1 MLESPA
7 LLIRPPDAA
16 AARAVVG
23 PADGARLGAVRRRRA
38 ASWPANWLGATLLE
52 VRESEDEPLVFTVR
66 SGWLWAGGRVVL
78 DADGRH
84 IGSLNGPWLCDRG
97 GRGLGVVVKNGAVAD
112 RIIRGVD
119 GRIWAAVHDGPSG
132 TRVDFAADLE
142 GEPFVRMLVLAAAL
156 AE

>member
-16 AARAVVG
+16 AARAVVE
-23 PADGARLGAVRRRRA
+23 PADGVRLGAVRRRRVA
-38 ASWPANWLGATLLE
+38 RWPAFWLCPTLLE
-52 VRESEDEPLVFTVR
+52 VREAEDEPLVFTVR
-66 SGWLWAGGRVVL
+66 RGWLWPGGRVVL

-84 IGSLNGPWLCDRG
+84 VGSLNGPWLCDRG
-97 GRGLGVVVKNGAVAD
+97 GRGLGVVVRNGAVGD
-112 RIIRGVD
+112 RVIRGVD
-119 GRIWAAVHDGPSG
+119 GRFWAAVHDGPSG
-132 TRVDFAADLE
+132 TRIDFAADLE